1 MKQYNKNYFI
11 AENIKTNKIVYGFFS
26 KQGGCSSGNYYSLNC
41 GLNTNDRKEL
51 VEQNIQIAKKNLG
64 LRNQVIKFLNQTHS
78 GRAEIIDKKNLDL
91 TINADASITK
101 DKTIAL
107 SIITADCAPIF
118 IFDKDN
124 TFICSI
130 HAGWKGCLNNIIKNT
145 VRKINQMNINSH
157 KLIAIVGP
165 CLEKKNFEIDKDI
178 KDIFIN
184 KNFQY
189 EKFFSK
195 NSEKNKLNFDMR
207 GLINF
212 QLQNYSVNKIFN
224 VVVDTYSN
232 KNLFFSHRKS
242 MHKGFSPTGRMI
254 NIISFRDTH

>member
-26 KQGGCSSGNYYSLNC
+26 KQGGCSSGNHYSLNC
-41 GLNTNDRKEL
+41 GLNTYDRNEL

-91 TINADASITK
+91 TINSDGSITK

-124 TFICSI
+124 TFICSVS
-130 HAGWKGCLNNIIKNT
+130 GNNSNSVLEGNSILFGKTSI
-145 VRKINQMNINSH
+145 RFNI
-157 KLIAIVGP
+157 
-165 CLEKKNFEIDKDI
+165 
-178 KDIFIN
+178 
-184 KNFQY
+184 
-189 EKFFSK
+189 
-195 NSEKNKLNFDMR
+195 
-207 GLINF
+207 
-212 QLQNYSVNKIFN
+212 
-224 VVVDTYSN
+224 
-232 KNLFFSHRKS
+232 
-242 MHKGFSPTGRMI
+242 
-254 NIISFRDTH
+254 